1 MSYKRSSNW
10 RAIGEGESSKE
21 YPNRFDATT
30 GENRRWAFVG
40 TSKAGNIPPRMRT
53 LGGKVTTYRI

>member
-1 MSYKRSSNW
+1 MSYKRPSDW
-10 RAIGEGESSKE
+10 RTIGKGESPKE

-40 TSKAGNIPPRMRT
+40 TSNGGNIPPRMTT
-53 LGGKVTTYRI
+53 LGGKVTTYKL